1 MPKRPPAEKPH
12 YHGHRARLRRRFL
25 ETGGDGFADYELLE
39 YVLALAIPRRDTKP
53 LAKALI
59 DRFKSYAEAI
69 AASPEALAEFGLKES
84 GIAAL
89 KIVEAS
95 AIRLSRHSAVGGE
108 ALSSWQKVLD
118 YCHAAMARRPTEHF
132 RILFLDRKNKLIK
145 DEVQQTGT
153 VNHAPVYPREVIKRA
168 LELSASAIVMVHNH
182 PSGDPTPSAADVAM
196 THEVRDAGA
205 KLGVVLHDHLIIG
218 REGHASL
225 KALGLI

>member
-1 MPKRPPAEKPH
+1 MPKPPADQPH
-12 YHGHRARLRRRFL
+12 YHGHRQRLRKRFL
-25 ETGGDGFADYELLE
+25 ESGGDGLPDYELLE
-39 YVLALAIPRRDTKP
+39 FLMTLAIPRRDTKP
-53 LAKALI
+53 LAKALL
-59 DRFKSYAEAI
+59 DRFRSYAEVI
-69 AASPEALAEFGLKES
+69 AATPEALAEFGLSET

-95 AIRLSRHSAVGGE
+95 AVRLSQRRAVGNTV
-108 ALSSWQKVLD
+108 LSSWQKVLD
-118 YCHAAMARRPTEHF
+118 YCHAAMARRPNEHF

-168 LELSASAIVMVHNH
+168 LELGASAIIMVHNH

-196 THEVRDAGA
+196 THEVRDAGQ
-205 KLGVVLHDHLIIG
+205 KLGITLHDHLIIG